1 MRISLCMIVKDEEE
15 HIVNCLDRALNVVDE
30 AIIVDTGS
38 KDGTKDLIRKT
49 YGDDPR
55 LKLVEHGWEDD
66 FSKARN
72 ESIKHATGDWILVL
86 DADERIFC
94 NRQKLEDLI
103 AANTSKAYIIP
114 IYNIMD
120 GDNIMVSSSMIRLYK
135 NESPRYEGAIHEQI
149 LVNGEKTLGQVIHGN
164 ICRIYHYGYS
174 HSVYSKKNKDKRNM
188 DIIMDEIERE
198 PNSSFHWYNKG
209 VMEMAKGAYD
219 SAMDDFIKSHNLA
232 KGSRMSYHDDLVLR
246 MIQCMIQLKQ
256 YKEAINFLKTVHKDP
271 MVSKYP
277 DLYYYWGIAYSCIK
291 KYPLA
296 IKNFKRAI
304 EMGEYE
310 KGISKFGIGSFL
322 PKIEW
327 AKILMLQKKKELAI
341 EKYKEAVL
349 DPHNIRN
356 QGLGELRH
364 ILVKEKRMDEIED
377 IDKAIE
383 QKGQYVGKPN
393 EIDEFEHYKRDVKNN
408 IKKLIEAGRLEESKE
423 LIDAYQEIVKDDID
437 IYSIKGVLSMMEGDM
452 NRAEIILLEGIEKDD
467 KNFDLL
473 YNLAFIYQNTS
484 RNELARNYYKRAI
497 QNAENED
504 DVNEVYGVLKD
515 LGEVGSKDE
524 ILQAREMDINA
535 APKIETSSRLN
546 DIKSLEEYLNVK
558 YKL

>member
-1 MRISLCMIVKDEEE
+1 
-15 HIVNCLDRALNVVDE
+15 
-30 AIIVDTGS
+30 
-38 KDGTKDLIRKT
+38 
-49 YGDDPR
+49 
-55 LKLVEHGWEDD
+55 
-66 FSKARN
+66 
-72 ESIKHATGDWILVL
+72 
-86 DADERIFC
+86 
-94 NRQKLEDLI
+94 
-103 AANTSKAYIIP
+103 
-114 IYNIMD
+114 
-120 GDNIMVSSSMIRLYK
+120 
-135 NESPRYEGAIHEQI
+135 
-149 LVNGEKTLGQVIHGN
+149 
-164 ICRIYHYGYS
+164 
-174 HSVYSKKNKDKRNM
+174 M

-452 NRAEIILLEGIEKDD
+452 NRAEIILLEGIEKMIRT
-467 KNFDLL
+467 LI
-473 YNLAFIYQNTS
+473 FIQFSFY
-484 RNELARNYYKRAI
+484 L
-497 QNAENED
+497 
-504 DVNEVYGVLKD
+504 
-515 LGEVGSKDE
+515 SKH
-524 ILQAREMDINA
+524 LS
-535 APKIETSSRLN
+535 K
-546 DIKSLEEYLNVK
+546 
-558 YKL
+558 